1 MQCRRRSR
9 PGAGL
14 LREHLRRGGTP
25 RLASLEVPQAMVGMM
40 LCRHEEEW
48 RCYYDRLAT
57 AGDGKRTG
65 VRSRGEGFSWQASP
79 QQRRR
84 LTLPGQ
90 AQACGRL
97 AGMPPKSRHY
107 QEQRDFFRAD
117 GGLVVQQQPLP
128 EEDSSSQATGGAGE
142 GPGGS
147 KGYSVAAAH
156 RRWAVGTEHQSTNPR
171 SSISPKT
178 GKPCEPKALNPKA
191 LNSDLNRQPRTH
203 NSTSTP

>member
-1 MQCRRRSR
+1 
-9 PGAGL
+9 
-14 LREHLRRGGTP
+14 
-25 RLASLEVPQAMVGMM
+25 MM

-107 QEQRDFFRAD
+107 QEQRDFFEQT
-117 GGLVVQQQPLP
+117 GVWL
-128 EEDSSSQATGGAGE
+128 SSSNLFRRKTRPPRQREAQA
-142 GPGGS
+142 
-147 KGYSVAAAH
+147 
-156 RRWAVGTEHQSTNPR
+156 
-171 SSISPKT
+171 
-178 GKPCEPKALNPKA
+178 KAQAEAKA
-191 LNSDLNRQPRTH
+191 TA
-203 NSTSTP
+203 